1 MSEETISVLFKKK
14 WPGQPYNAGDLA
26 GFDQKTVD
34 WLKAKD
40 IADPV
45 SKDEAAEI
53 AAGARGGAVEKQAR
67 TSRRA

>member
-1 MSEETISVLFKKK
+1 MSDEPISVLFKKK

-34 WLKAKD
+34 WLKSKD

-53 AAGARGGAVEKQAR
+53 AAGPRGAAIERQAR
-67 TSRRA
+67 TSRK